1 MQQIHKQVKPQ
12 NSGYRVSKDSKFPNF
27 PGKNASYIYQE
38 QCMQFFVYSMLPS
51 IRTLQFN
58 IAITFLC

>member
-12 NSGYRVSKDSKFPNF
+12 NGGYRVSEDSKFPNF

-38 QCMQFFVYSMLPS
+38 QCSSLCTVCCLVSVHFSL
-51 IRTLQFN
+51 TLQ
-58 IAITFLC
+58 